1 MDRREFLKNSM
12 PVLLVLTN
20 GKMLFQSAASFEAH
34 RDKVK
39 FRFAVASDGHFGEP
53 KTTWEDNYTSIIQH
67 INQQHQQHR
76 LKTCIING
84 DIIHND
90 PAMLPLAKKHLDELK
105 MPYHVTQG
113 NHDRVNETV
122 WKQTWNVPF
131 NYSFTIGKQVFLLGT
146 TSNEKGEYI
155 CPDLDW
161 MHHQLEKYKHA
172 HNIFLF
178 IHITPVKWT
187 DNAIDCPEFISLLK
201 DYKNVRAVFN
211 GHDHDQD
218 DMKVKEGI
226 PFLFDSHIGGSW
238 GTSYKGFRMVE
249 VMHDNTIATYI
260 SNAGAKLNPQ
270 ELTERPIV
278 VPAA

>member
-1 MDRREFLKNSM
+1 
-12 PVLLVLTN
+12 
-20 GKMLFQSAASFEAH
+20 
-34 RDKVK
+34 
-39 FRFAVASDGHFGEP
+39 
-53 KTTWEDNYTSIIQH
+53 
-67 INQQHQQHR
+67 
-76 LKTCIING
+76 
-84 DIIHND
+84 
-90 PAMLPLAKKHLDELK
+90 MLPLAKKHLDELK